1 MLPIRILVLAGL
13 AAAAAWAQT
22 PVNVVF
28 LEPLGNVDT
37 SGAEVTQKNPLYRKV
52 ADTARYTAW
61 LHNESAERALR
72 FYRDACEVARPGG
85 GVPEYYVALVPG
97 GNHADVGFRVQNGGD
112 VEEHARQPYILLD
125 PDPLSFETTLLHET
139 GHMAMAMLAG
149 GRRLD
154 GKQVA
159 AIPHT
164 TAALSDRTTA
174 FSEGYAIHLE
184 TLEAHI
190 GRDPKIRQLYQRQ
203 QVLFGDAPFR
213 SAEFFRHSA
222 DLTSYSQNLAR
233 YGEIRDNNFAFDS
246 AFQGPDYLRVQL
258 EKARDFAGLRNANQ
272 LLQSEGYYASF
283 FFLFALRASGIP
295 DDTVIDQRERQIMR
309 AMRAILG
316 TPGTPAA
323 GHPDESNPW
332 LLKLIAG
339 YMQQFPEEKT
349 AIVDALNDTSH
360 GVFVDP
366 AALALWRD
374 HYLAAVEIDKAKLN
388 LQGIAAARK
397 RWREQVLA
405 DPGVLLS
412 RLGPELPCELP
423 SRKVRIAAFGEDMTV
438 RFDLNTVQPGIMRL
452 IPGITEDEVSR
463 WLAERTRIPF
473 ATPDDFRARQILAAA
488 RGAALHF
495 EDGPR
500 HP

>member
-1 MLPIRILVLAGL
+1 MGL
-13 AAAAAWAQT
+13 AAAGAWAQT
-22 PVNVVF
+22 PVNVIF
-28 LEPLGNVDT
+28 LEPVGQVDA
-37 SGAEVTQKNPLYRKV
+37 SGAEITQKNPLYRRV

-61 LHNESAERALR
+61 LHNESAERAFRL
-72 FYRDACEVARPGG
+72 YRDACEIARPGG
-85 GVPEYYVALVPG
+85 GVPDYYVALVKG
-97 GNHADVGFRVQNGGD
+97 GNHAAVSFRVQNGGA
-112 VEEHARQPYILLD
+112 VEDHARQPYILLD

-139 GHMAMAMLAG
+139 GHVAMAMLAG
-149 GRRLD
+149 GRQLD

-164 TAALSDRTTA
+164 TAALVDRSTA

-184 TLEAHI
+184 TLEAHL
-190 GRDPKIRQLYQRQ
+190 GRDPGIRERYQRQ

-213 SAEFFRHSA
+213 PAEFFRHSA

-258 EKARDFAGLRNANQ
+258 EKARDFATLRDANQ
-272 LLQSEGYYASF
+272 LMQSEGYYASF
-283 FFLFALRASGIP
+283 FFLFALRGNGIP
-295 DDTVIDQRERQIMR
+295 DDATIDQRERQMMR
-309 AMRAILG
+309 AMHAMFAKG
-316 TPGTPAA
+316 NPP
-323 GHPDESNPW
+323 ESNPW
-332 LLKLIAG
+332 LLKLIVE
-339 YMQQFPEEKT
+339 YMKLFPEEKT

-366 AALALWRD
+366 AALALWKD
-374 HYLAAVEIDKAKLN
+374 HYLAALEIDAAKMN
-388 LQGIAAARK
+388 REGIAAARK

-452 IPGITEDEVSR
+452 IAGITEEEVSR
-463 WLAERTRIPF
+463 WLAERARAPF
-473 ATPDDFRARQILAAA
+473 TTPDDFRARQILAAA
-488 RGAALHF
+488 RLAALHF
-495 EDGPR
+495 EDGTR

>member
-1 MLPIRILVLAGL
+1 MGL
-13 AAAAAWAQT
+13 ATAAAWAQT
-22 PVNVVF
+22 PVNVIF
-28 LEPLGNVDT
+28 LEPLGQVDT
-37 SGAEVTQKNPLYRKV
+37 RGAEITRKNPLYRKV

-61 LHNESAERALR
+61 LHNESAERAFRL
-72 FYRDACEVARPGG
+72 YRDACQEARSGG
-85 GVPEYYVALVPG
+85 GVPDYYVALVKG
-97 GNHADVGFRVQNGGD
+97 GNHAAVGFRLQDGGAI
-112 VEEHARQPYILLD
+112 EEHARQPYILLD
-125 PDPLSFETTLLHET
+125 PDPASFETTLLHET
-139 GHMAMAMLAG
+139 GHVAMATLAG
-149 GRRLD
+149 GRQLD

-164 TAALSDRTTA
+164 TAALSDRTSA

-190 GRDPKIRQLYQRQ
+190 GRDPKIRGLYQRQ

-258 EKARDFAGLRNANQ
+258 EKARDFATLRDANQ

-283 FFLFALRASGIP
+283 FFLFALRGSGIP
-295 DDTVIDQRERQIMR
+295 DDAVIDQRERQIMR
-309 AMRAILG
+309 AMRVMF
-316 TPGTPAA
+316 AA
-323 GHPDESNPW
+323 GHPDESSPW
-332 LLKLIAG
+332 LLKLIAE
-339 YMQQFPEEKT
+339 YMKQFPEEKT

-388 LQGIAAARK
+388 LPGIAAARQ

-452 IPGITEDEVSR
+452 IPGIAEDEVSR
-463 WLAERTRIPF
+463 WLAERARAPF
-473 ATPDDFRARQILAAA
+473 ATPDDFRARRILAAA
-488 RGAALHF
+488 RGAALQF

>member
-1 MLPIRILVLAGL
+1 MVPIRILALTGL
-13 AAAAAWAQT
+13 AAAALWAQL
-22 PVNVVF
+22 PVNVIF
-28 LEPLGNVDT
+28 LEPLGQVDT
-37 SGAEVTQKNPLYRKV
+37 GGAEITQKNPLYRRV

-61 LHNESAERALR
+61 LHNESAERAFRL
-72 FYRDACEVARPGG
+72 YRDACEIVRPGG
-85 GVPEYYVALVPG
+85 GVPEYYVALVKG
-97 GNHADVGFRVQNGGD
+97 GNHADVSFRVQNGD
-112 VEEHARQPYILLD
+112 TVEEHARQPYILLD

-139 GHMAMAMLAG
+139 GHVAMAMLAG
-149 GRRLD
+149 GRQLD

-184 TLEAHI
+184 TLEAHL
-190 GRDPKIRQLYQRQ
+190 GRDPKIREVYQRQ

-233 YGEIRDNNFAFDS
+233 YGEVRDNNFAFDS

-258 EKARDFAGLRNANQ
+258 EKARDFASLRDANQ

-283 FFLFALRASGIP
+283 FFLFALRGTGIP
-295 DDTVIDQRERQIMR
+295 DEAVIDQRERQIMR
-309 AMRAILG
+309 AMRVMF
-316 TPGTPAA
+316 AA
-323 GHPDESNPW
+323 GNPDESNPW
-332 LLKLIAG
+332 LLKLVAE
-339 YMQQFPEEKT
+339 YMKLFPEEKT

-366 AALALWRD
+366 AALGLWRD
-374 HYLAAVEIDKAKLN
+374 HYLAALEIEPAKMN
-388 LQGIAAARK
+388 REGIMAARK

-438 RFDLNTVQPGIMRL
+438 RFDLNTVQPGIMRM

-463 WLAERTRIPF
+463 WLAERARAPF
-473 ATPDDFRARQILAAA
+473 TTPDDFRARQILAPA
-488 RGAALHF
+488 RLAALHF
-495 EDGPR
+495 EDGMR

>member
-1 MLPIRILVLAGL
+1 MVPIRILALVGL
-13 AAAAAWAQT
+13 AAVGAWAQI
-22 PVNVVF
+22 PVNVIF
-28 LEPLGNVDT
+28 LEPLGQVDT
-37 SGAEVTQKNPLYRKV
+37 SGAEINGKNPLYRRV

-61 LHNESAERALR
+61 LRNESAERAFRL
-72 FYRDACEVARPGG
+72 YRDACEIARPGG
-85 GVPEYYVALVPG
+85 GMPDYYVALVKG
-97 GNHADVGFRVQNGGD
+97 GNHAAVGFRVQNGD
-112 VEEHARQPYILLD
+112 AVEEHAGQPYILLD
-125 PDPLSFETTLLHET
+125 PDPWRFETTLLHET

-149 GRRLD
+149 GRQLE

-190 GRDPKIRQLYQRQ
+190 GRDPGIRERYQRQ

-258 EKARDFAGLRNANQ
+258 EKARDFASLRDANQ

-283 FFLFALRASGIP
+283 FFLFALRGNGIP
-295 DDTVIDQRERQIMR
+295 EDAVIDQRERQMMR
-309 AMRAILG
+309 AMHAVF
-316 TPGTPAA
+316 AA
-323 GHPDESNPW
+323 GNPDESNPW
-332 LLKLIAG
+332 LLKLTAA
-339 YMQQFPEEKT
+339 YMKQFPEERT

-366 AALALWRD
+366 AAPALWKE
-374 HYLAAVEIDKAKLN
+374 HYLAALQLDAAKMN
-388 LQGIAAARK
+388 VQGIMAARK

-423 SRKVRIAAFGEDMTV
+423 ARKVRIAALGGDMTV
-438 RFDLNTVQPGIMRL
+438 RFDLNTVQPGILRL

-463 WLAERTRIPF
+463 WLAERVRTPF
-473 ATPDDFRARQILAAA
+473 ATPDDFRARRILGA
-488 RGAALHF
+488 GKLAALHF
-495 EDGPR
+495 ADTP
-500 HP
+500 

>member
-1 MLPIRILVLAGL
+1 MVSIRILALMGL
-13 AAAAAWAQT
+13 AAAGASAQVPV
-22 PVNVVF
+22 PVNVIF
-28 LEPLGNVDT
+28 LEPLGRVDT
-37 SGAEVTQKNPLYRKV
+37 GGAEITQKNPLYRKV

-61 LHNESAERALR
+61 LHNESAERAFR

-85 GVPEYYVALVPG
+85 GVPEYYVALVKG
-97 GNHADVGFRVQNGGD
+97 GNHAAVSFRVQNGNA

-125 PDPLSFETTLLHET
+125 PDPASFETTLLHET

-149 GRRLD
+149 GRQLD
-154 GKQVA
+154 GMQVA

-184 TLEAHI
+184 TLEAHL
-190 GRDPKIRQLYQRQ
+190 GRDPKIRELYQRQ

-213 SAEFFRHSA
+213 FSEFFRHSA

-258 EKARDFAGLRNANQ
+258 EKARDFASLRDANQ

-283 FFLFALRASGIP
+283 FFLFALRGTGIP
-295 DDTVIDQRERQIMR
+295 DDAVIDQRERQIMR
-309 AMRAILG
+309 AMHAMF
-316 TPGTPAA
+316 AA
-323 GHPDESNPW
+323 GNPDGSNPW
-332 LLKLIAG
+332 LLKLVAG
-339 YMQQFPEEKT
+339 YMKLFAEEKT
-349 AIVDALNDTSH
+349 TIVDALNDTSH

-366 AALALWRD
+366 AALALWKE
-374 HYLAAVEIDKAKLN
+374 HYLAAVEIDRGKLN
-388 LQGIAAARK
+388 LPGIMAARK

-423 SRKVRIAAFGEDMTV
+423 SRKLRIAAFGEEMTV

-452 IPGITEDEVSR
+452 IVGITEEEVSR
-463 WLAERTRIPF
+463 WQAERARAPF
-473 ATPDDFRARQILAAA
+473 ATPDDFSARRILAAA
-488 RGAALHF
+488 RLAALHF
-495 EDGPR
+495 EDGTR

>member
-1 MLPIRILVLAGL
+1 MGL
-13 AAAAAWAQT
+13 AAAGAWAQT
-22 PVNVVF
+22 SVTVIF
-28 LEPLGNVDT
+28 LEPLGKVDT
-37 SGAEVTQKNPLYRKV
+37 GGAEIIVKNPLYRRV

-61 LHNESAERALR
+61 LHNESAERAFRL
-72 FYRDACEVARPGG
+72 YRDACEIARPGG
-85 GVPEYYVALVPG
+85 GVPEYYVALVPD
-97 GNHADVGFRVQNGGD
+97 GNHAAVGFRVQDGGA

-125 PDPLSFETTLLHET
+125 PDPASFDITLLHET

-149 GRRLD
+149 GRQLD

-190 GRDPKIRQLYQRQ
+190 GRDPKIRGLYQRQ

-258 EKARDFAGLRNANQ
+258 EKARDFARLRDANQ

-283 FFLFALRASGIP
+283 FFLFALRGSGIP
-295 DDTVIDQRERQIMR
+295 DGAAIDQRERQIMR
-309 AMRAILG
+309 AMHAILG

-323 GHPDESNPW
+323 GNPDESNPW
-332 LLKLIAG
+332 LLKLVAE
-339 YMQQFPEEKT
+339 YMKQFPDEKT

-366 AALALWRD
+366 AALGLWRD
-374 HYLAAVEIDKAKLN
+374 HYLAALEIDVAKLN
-388 LQGIAAARK
+388 REGIAVARK

-405 DPGVLLS
+405 DSGALLS

-423 SRKVRIAAFGEDMTV
+423 SRKVRIAAFGEESTV

-452 IPGITEDEVSR
+452 IPGIAEEEVSH
-463 WLAERTRIPF
+463 WLAERVRAPF
-473 ATPDDFRARQILAAA
+473 ATPDDFRARQILAPAKL
-488 RGAALHF
+488 AALHF
-495 EDGPR
+495 EDGKR